1 MCVCSKLL
9 LSYHVNGCIYVETMD
24 MMIIIIKNDVISF
37 INNNVKIYW
46 SDN

>member
-24 MMIIIIKNDVISF
+24 VIIIIINDIINF
-37 INNNVKIYW
+37 INNNVKTY
-46 SDN
+46 